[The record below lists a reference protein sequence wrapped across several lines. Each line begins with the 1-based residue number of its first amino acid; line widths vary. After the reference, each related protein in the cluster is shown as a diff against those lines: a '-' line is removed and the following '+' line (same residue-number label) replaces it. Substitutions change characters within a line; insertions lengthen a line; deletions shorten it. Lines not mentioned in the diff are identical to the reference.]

1 MADVV
6 TPGTPCLLFAIR
18 RESMY
23 FRRDCGRVK
32 QLIGAPCHAV
42 LAELERRSLLVLET
56 GIGRGAVENALGW
69 VFAQPVRPAFILYA
83 GFAGA
88 LDPALHVGDV
98 LLADAV
104 VDETGRE
111 WPATWPASFSAAPPS
126 LRRGRLLTAAQL
138 VTSPTEKQ
146 RLGAN
151 HHAHAVD
158 MEAAYAAD
166 RCAQIAVPFGCMR
179 AISDA
184 ANTAVSPALVALL
197 SGGRVS
203 APRVLAALF
212 RAPTLLGE
220 LWRLGRDT
228 RFAARQLAANLRLL
242 LALPAS

>member
-6 TPGTPCLLFAIR
+6 TPGSPCLLFAIR
-18 RESMY
+18 RDSMY
-23 FRRDCGRVK
+23 FRRDCGPVRRLK
-32 QLIGAPCHAV
+32 SAPCPAV
-42 LAELERRSLLVLET
+42 LAGSPRQPLVVLET
-56 GIGRGAVENALGW
+56 GIGRGAVENTLDW
-69 VFAQPVRPAFILYA
+69 VFARPVRPAFMLYA

-88 LDPALHVGDV
+88 LDPTLHVGDV

-111 WPATWPASFSAAPPS
+111 WPATWPTPSSAVPPS

-138 VTSPTEKQ
+138 VTSPNEKQ
-146 RLGAN
+146 RLGAR

-158 MEAAYAAD
+158 MEAAFAAD
-166 RCAQIAVPFGCMR
+166 RCARQAVPFGCVR

-184 ANTAVSPALVALL
+184 ADIAVSPALVALL

-228 RFAARQLAANLRLL
+228 RRAARQLAASLPQL
-242 LALPAS
+242 LALAHS

>member
-23 FRRDCGRVK
+23 FRRDCGPVRRLVS
-32 QLIGAPCHAV
+32 APCPAV
-42 LAELERRSLLVLET
+42 LAEPARRPLLVLET
-56 GIGRGAVENALGW
+56 GIGRGAVEIALDW
-69 VFAQPVRPAFILYA
+69 VFAQPVRPAFIVFA

-98 LLADAV
+98 VLADAV

-111 WPATWPASFSAAPPS
+111 WPATWPPTSSVMQPFP
-126 LRRGRLLTAAQL
+126 RRGRLLTAAQL
-138 VTSPTEKQ
+138 VTSPSEKR
-146 RLGAN
+146 RLGTI

-158 MEAAYAAD
+158 MEAAYAAE
-166 RCAQIAVPFGCMR
+166 RCMQHAVPFGCVR

-184 ANTAVSPALVALL
+184 ADASVSPALVTLL
-197 SGGRVS
+197 SGSSVS
-203 APRVLAALF
+203 APRVLAALL

-228 RFAARQLAANLRLL
+228 RLAARQLAASLRLL
-242 LALPAS
+242 LAPIPR

>member
-23 FRRDCGRVK
+23 FRRDCGPVRRLVS
-32 QLIGAPCHAV
+32 APCPTV
-42 LAELERRSLLVLET
+42 LAEPARRPLLVLET
-56 GIGRGAVENALGW
+56 GIGRGAVENALDW
-69 VFAQPVRPAFILYA
+69 VFAQAVRPAFILYA

-111 WPATWPASFSAAPPS
+111 WPATWPTPPGAARC
-126 LRRGRLLTAAQL
+126 LRRGRLLTTAQL
-138 VTSPTEKQ
+138 VASPSEKQ
-146 RLGAN
+146 RLRTR

-166 RCAQIAVPFGCMR
+166 CCARQAVPFGCMR

-184 ANTAVSPALVALL
+184 ADTAVSPALVALL

-203 APRVLAALF
+203 APRVLAALL
-212 RAPTLLGE
+212 RAPTLVAE

-228 RFAARQLAANLRLL
+228 RLAARQLAATLRLL
-242 LALPAS
+242 LARIPR